1 MFGKVKLNVKLNRHL
16 SSVEDYDELQNIMG
30 SYSFCKSKHS
40 GKIFLIVTK
49 FKKTTIFYIGNALIV
64 PIWIG
69 LFMLIPISKWICLLL
84 GCVIA
89 FISIW
94 GMSIHRKKFIK
105 KLQFHPLMVL
115 DPHKQVISFY
125 RFKDVTFFQMSEKI
139 KEFKFN
145 DIIKTQC
152 IYTYRIMHPGGGDA
166 TCGLEV
172 CVFSLFSRDL
182 DGNLVQNMIFASC
195 DGGWLCEK
203 IATMLNEHAG
213 IPCEV
218 QKGSG
223 LDVYRK

>member
-89 FISIW
+89 FISIC
-94 GMSIHRKKFIK
+94 GMSISRKKFIK
-105 KLQFHPLMVL
+105 KLQFHPLMVF
-115 DPHKQVISFY
+115 DPQKQIISFY
-125 RFKDVTFFQMSEKI
+125 HQKQIEKQMEKHSDENLPYVEAFVNLNKLSSNEL
-139 KEFKFN
+139 KE
-145 DIIKTQC
+145 
-152 IYTYRIMHPGGGDA
+152 
-166 TCGLEV
+166 LE
-172 CVFSLFSRDL
+172 S
-182 DGNLVQNMIFASC
+182 I
-195 DGGWLCEK
+195 
-203 IATMLNEHAG
+203 LN
-213 IPCEV
+213 INS
-218 QKGSG
+218 K
-223 LDVYRK
+223 